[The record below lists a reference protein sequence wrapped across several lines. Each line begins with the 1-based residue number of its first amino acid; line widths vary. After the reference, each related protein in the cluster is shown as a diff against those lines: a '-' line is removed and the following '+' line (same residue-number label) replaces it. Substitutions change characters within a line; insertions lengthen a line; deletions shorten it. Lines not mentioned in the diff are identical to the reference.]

1 MDARK
6 EILRR
11 VFGDSSGSEEDLELG
26 DGSESDPTHSWV
38 PTKEIKGLWLCRDF
52 LSPQNQSSL
61 LTTIQNEGWFTEAS
75 HNQAM
80 RFGDLP
86 AWAAELSDSIHK
98 VLLSSD
104 FVSDPMEL
112 RSSHDGKDNI
122 SPFPSDLLS
131 REPLFDQLILNSYQ
145 PGEGICAHVDLMRF
159 EDGIAI
165 LSLESS
171 CVMHFSPVEGTSR
184 DFLVDGD
191 KDPPTTKIPVH
202 LTPGS
207 LILMS
212 GEARYLWKHEINR
225 TPGFQKW
232 EGKELHQKR
241 RISITL
247 RKLCQVE

>member
-1 MDARK
+1 MTMDAASK
-6 EILRR
+6 EILRQ
-11 VFGDSSGSEEDLELG
+11 VFGDSSDSEDLEPG
-26 DGSESDPTHSWV
+26 DGSDSDPTHFWE
-38 PTKEIKGLWLCRDF
+38 PIKQIKGLWLCRDF
-52 LSPQNQSSL
+52 LSPQHQSSL
-61 LTTIQNEGWFTEAS
+61 LSTIQNEGWFTQAS

-86 AWAAELSDSIHK
+86 AWADELSRSIHK
-98 VLLSSD
+98 VALASD
-104 FVSDPMEL
+104 YVFDPIVL
-112 RSSHDGKDNI
+112 GSNDGVKENA
-122 SPFPSDLLS
+122 SPFPSDLLC

-171 CVMHFSPVEGTSR
+171 CVMDFSQVEGTSR
-184 DFLVDGD
+184 EN
-191 KDPPTTKIPVH
+191 DPPVAKIPVY

-207 LILMS
+207 LIFMS
-212 GEARYLWKHEINR
+212 GEARYHWKHEINR
-225 TPGFQKW
+225 TPGIQKW
-232 EGKELHQKR
+232 EGEELTQTR